1 MKPLKISTRG
11 RYALRTMI
19 DIAVNSDGDRNI
31 TIKEISQRQRISVKY
46 LEQIVGVLS
55 KAKLLRSV
63 RGAQGG
69 YRLCRRPEDYTAGEI
84 LRLAEGGLA
93 PVECLENE
101 ENTCPRRTV
110 CPTLDFWKGLDR
122 AVREYVDSVTLADL
136 AQKEKNMRGGGEY
149 YI

>member
-1 MKPLKISTRG
+1 MKISTRG

-19 DIAVNSDGDRNI
+19 DIAVNSDRDRNI
-31 TIKEISQRQRISVKY
+31 TIKEISQRQNISIKY
-46 LEQIVGVLS
+46 LEQIVGILS

-69 YRLCRRPEDYTAGEI
+69 YRLNRRPEDYTAGEI

-93 PVECLENE
+93 PVECLESE

-110 CPTLDFWKGLDR
+110 CPTLEFWEGLDKV
-122 AVREYVDSVTLADL
+122 VRDYVDSVTLADL
-136 AQKEKNMRGGGEY
+136 AQKEMAFRGGGEY

>member
-1 MKPLKISTRG
+1 MKSLKISTRG

-19 DIAVNSDGDRNI
+19 DIAVNSDGERNI
-31 TIKEISQRQRISVKY
+31 TIKEISHRQNISVKY
-46 LEQIVGVLS
+46 LEQIVNALS

-69 YRLCRRPEDYTAGEI
+69 YRLSRRPEEYTIGEI

-101 ENTCPRRTV
+101 VNTCPRRSA
-110 CPTLDFWKGLDR
+110 CHTLAFWEGLDR
-122 AVREYVDSVTLADL
+122 AVRDYVDGVTLADL
-136 AQKEKNMRGGGEY
+136 AQKEREMCGGGEY

>member
-1 MKPLKISTRG
+1 MKISTRG

-19 DIAVNSDGDRNI
+19 DIAVNSGADKNI
-31 TIKEISQRQRISVKY
+31 TIKEISERQDISIKY

-55 KAKLLRSV
+55 KAHLLRSV

-69 YRLCRRPEDYTAGEI
+69 YRLSRRPEDYTAGEI

-93 PVECLENE
+93 PIDCLEGGKNI
-101 ENTCPRRTV
+101 CPRRAV
-110 CPTLDFWKGLDR
+110 CPTLSFWEGLDK
-122 AVREYVDSVTLADL
+122 VISDYVDSVTLADL
-136 AQKEKNMRGGGEY
+136 AQQEKNVAGGGEY

>member
-1 MKPLKISTRG
+1 MKISTRG

-19 DIAVNSDGDRNI
+19 DIAVNSGTDKNI
-31 TIKEISQRQRISVKY
+31 TIKEISERQDISIKY

-55 KAKLLRSV
+55 KAHLLRSV

-69 YRLCRRPEDYTAGEI
+69 YRLSRRPEDYTAGEI

-93 PVECLENE
+93 PIDCLEGGKNI
-101 ENTCPRRTV
+101 CPRRAV
-110 CPTLDFWKGLDR
+110 CPTLSFWEGLDK
-122 AVREYVDSVTLADL
+122 VISDYVDSVTLADL
-136 AQKEKNMRGGGEY
+136 AQQEKNVAGGGEY